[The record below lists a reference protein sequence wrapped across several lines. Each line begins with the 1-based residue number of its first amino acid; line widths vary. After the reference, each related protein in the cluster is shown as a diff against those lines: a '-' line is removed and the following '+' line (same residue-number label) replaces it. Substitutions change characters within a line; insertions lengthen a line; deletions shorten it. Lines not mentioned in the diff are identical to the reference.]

1 MSNQINDSDKNY
13 YNGKFIKPIAEIEKL
28 ITHLQFASNNI
39 ETTGR
44 QRINYMENGRRNI
57 YLLHEGS
64 VALYRSSDGMILNS
78 ETAPFI
84 FGISNQQTDPS
95 LLFMRSQEPSRL
107 SRISISDAD
116 AIISERNLWEY
127 MVRLMTYTAGRVYDH
142 FTQISQLSS
151 YEIIRYQLLE
161 LMNETTKIRTSV
173 TAARYIQ
180 DRTYLS
186 RSGIMKILSELKAG
200 EFIDIQRG
208 MLVEIHHLPLKY

>member
-1 MSNQINDSDKNY
+1 
-13 YNGKFIKPIAEIEKL
+13 
-28 ITHLQFASNNI
+28 
-39 ETTGR
+39 
-44 QRINYMENGRRNI
+44 
-57 YLLHEGS
+57 
-64 VALYRSSDGMILNS
+64 MILNS

-116 AIISERNLWEY
+116 AIISERNLWEC

>member
-127 MVRLMTYTAGRVYDH
+127 MVRLMTYTAR
-142 FTQISQLSS
+142 L
-151 YEIIRYQLLE
+151 
-161 LMNETTKIRTSV
+161 
-173 TAARYIQ
+173 A
-180 DRTYLS
+180 
-186 RSGIMKILSELKAG
+186 
-200 EFIDIQRG
+200 
-208 MLVEIHHLPLKY
+208 P